1 VGGVEL
7 RGGLLFLGFEVLVH
21 LHGGGFLEDFDENRW
36 FINDSR
42 MSIISEVVNRIEIA
56 GFGGSFV

>member
-1 VGGVEL
+1 
-7 RGGLLFLGFEVLVH
+7 
-21 LHGGGFLEDFDENRW
+21 LHGGVFLKDFDENRY

-42 MSIISEVVNRIEIA
+42 MSIISEVVNGFENA